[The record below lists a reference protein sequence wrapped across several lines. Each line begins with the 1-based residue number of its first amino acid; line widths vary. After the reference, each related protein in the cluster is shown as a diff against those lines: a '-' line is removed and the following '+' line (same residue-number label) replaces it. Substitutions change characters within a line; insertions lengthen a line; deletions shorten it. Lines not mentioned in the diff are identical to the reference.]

1 MKIRTPSAGIVVA
14 TVFGAGYAP
23 VAPGTAGSLVSAGL
37 YIVLQPGGL
46 LPWALCAFFLVLGY
60 WGSYAGRK
68 RWGGDPSRVVI
79 DEFAGC
85 WISCMAVPSDWGIA
99 GVAVAFA
106 LFRVFDIFKPWPVS
120 VFDRMKSATGIL
132 LDDVA
137 AGIIAALI
145 IIAGNSIS
153 GILQH

>member
-1 MKIRTPSAGIVVA
+1 MKIRIPSAGIVVA
-14 TVFGAGYAP
+14 TVFGAGYVP

-37 YIVLQPGGL
+37 YLVLQPDRF
-46 LPWALCAFFLVLGY
+46 LPWVLCAFFLVLGY

-85 WISCMAVPSDWGIA
+85 WISCLAVPSGWGIA
-99 GVAVAFA
+99 GVAAAFV
-106 LFRVFDIFKPWPVS
+106 LFRIFDIFKPWPVS
-120 VFDRMKSATGIL
+120 VFDRMKSAAGIL

-137 AGIIAALI
+137 AGIMAASIVIIGNLI
-145 IIAGNSIS
+145 Y